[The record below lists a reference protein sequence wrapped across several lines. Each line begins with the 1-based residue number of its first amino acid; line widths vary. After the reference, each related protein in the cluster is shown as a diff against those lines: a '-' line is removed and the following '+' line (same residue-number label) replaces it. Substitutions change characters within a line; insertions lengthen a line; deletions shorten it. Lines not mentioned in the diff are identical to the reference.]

1 MTFEHHQIR
10 QVFITPYTLSAYLS
24 SFLTYMGHGVRDV
37 MQVYCRPDNPDNVDR
52 MYSDYIFAT
61 MKYTIVALS
70 SIH

>member
-1 MTFEHHQIR
+1 
-10 QVFITPYTLSAYLS
+10 
-24 SFLTYMGHGVRDV
+24 MGHGVRDV

-70 SIH
+70 SIHW